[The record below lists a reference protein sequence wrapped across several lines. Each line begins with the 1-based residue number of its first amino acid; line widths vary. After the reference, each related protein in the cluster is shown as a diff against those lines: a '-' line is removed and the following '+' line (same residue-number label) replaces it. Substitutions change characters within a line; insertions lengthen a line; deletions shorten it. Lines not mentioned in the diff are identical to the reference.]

1 MEQENEGRRKVRL
14 ADIAEQLGVSIV
26 TVSKAI
32 AGKDGVSEELR
43 VRIKALADQM
53 GYIQKSRSPLPGRKD
68 DSTGNIGVVIP
79 SHFFERST
87 SFYWTMYNALSRE
100 LISRGYYAIMEQLGS
115 KDEFGLVLPQI
126 VQNHKVDGVILL
138 GQTCEDYARFFSRQ
152 YKDSIFLDFY
162 VDDRDSDS
170 VTTDNFY
177 SEYQMT
183 RYLISQGHK
192 NIRYVGNFNAT
203 TSITD
208 RFMGFMKAMLEN
220 GYRVSVDDIIN
231 DRNQKGFYEQIRLP
245 EKPEEMPTAFVCNC
259 DETARRL
266 IGLLKERGISV
277 PDDVSVVGFDNFLS
291 DGQQTTP
298 ALTTVEVDPVA
309 MARTAVDIL
318 LKKIAGEPYTHGHT
332 VIGGR
337 LLLRD
342 SVRKINEGD
351 GR

>member
-1 MEQENEGRRKVRL
+1 MHKEHEGRRKVRL

-32 AGKDGVSEELR
+32 ADKDGVSEELR
-43 VRIKALADQM
+43 VRIKAVAEQM
-53 GYIQKSRSPLPGRKD
+53 GYTQKNRSPLPGRKD

-87 SFYWTMYNALSRE
+87 SFYWSMYNALSRE
-100 LISRGYYAIMEQLGS
+100 LIVRGYYAIMEQLS
-115 KDEFGLVLPQI
+115 SRDEFDLVLPQV
-126 VQNHKVDGVILL
+126 VQNRKVDGVILL
-138 GQTCEDYARFFSRQ
+138 GQTSEDYAHFFSRQ
-152 YKDSIFLDFY
+152 YKDNIFLDFY
-162 VDDRDSDS
+162 VDDRDNDS

-177 SEYQMT
+177 GEYQMT

-192 NIRYVGNFNAT
+192 DILYVGNFNAT

-231 DRNQKGFYEQIRLP
+231 DRNQNGFYEQLRLP
-245 EKPEEMPTAFVCNC
+245 EKMPTAFVCNC

-266 IGLLKERGISV
+266 IGILKEKGYSV
-277 PDDVSVVGFDNFLS
+277 PQDISVVGFDNFLS
-291 DGQQTTP
+291 DGQQTDP

-309 MARTAVDIL
+309 MARTAVDML
-318 LKKIAGEPYTHGHT
+318 LKKISGEPYTHGHT

-342 SVRKINEGD
+342 SVRKIN
-351 GR
+351 